1 MAFEDK
7 TLKCR
12 ECDEDFVF
20 TAGEQGFYA
29 EKGLLNEP
37 QRCPACRQ
45 KRRMERTGGS
55 AREMHSVICAEC
67 GIETTVPFLPKQD
80 RPVYCS
86 NCFDK
91 VKASAL

>member
-12 ECDEDFVF
+12 ECDEGFVF

-37 QRCPACRQ
+37 QRCPTCRQ
-45 KRRMERTGGS
+45 KRRLDRSGGS
-55 AREMHSVICAEC
+55 TREMHPVICAEC

-91 VKASAL
+91 VKAEAR

>member
-1 MAFEDK
+1 MAFTDK

-12 ECDEDFVF
+12 ECGVDFVF

-37 QRCPACRQ
+37 QRCPSCRAR
-45 KRRMERTGGS
+45 KRRERSSG
-55 AREMHSVICAEC
+55 APREMHSVICAEC
-67 GIETTVPFLPKQD
+67 GAETTVPFLPKND

-86 NCFDK
+86 SCYEK
-91 VKASAL
+91 VRAANS